1 MTIPEHKK
9 TVLDNGLTLL
19 TERISE
25 MRSVAMGIFACVGSG
40 SESDEIAGLS
50 HFVEHMAFKG
60 TPKRNA
66 FQIASE
72 FDAIGGKNNA
82 YTSKEITNYY
92 AVVLDKHL
100 DTAVDILS
108 DIFLNSLYDPKEM
121 ELEKGVIVEEIK
133 MYEDTPDELIHDL
146 FTEMI
151 YHGHPLGRPTI
162 GSEKTVRSLTRND
175 IIDYMKT
182 HYTPDNV
189 IISLAGNVEHDEA
202 LKLIEPYFS
211 KMSGRRNNPKQPSPT
226 VKKGSLLRQK
236 KTEQVHIC
244 LGCGGPSQNSDDRYA
259 FSVLDTVFGGS
270 MSSRLFQEVREKR
283 GLAYAIY
290 SYNASL
296 KNDGLYVVYAGTSKN
311 TFRQVIDITLDE
323 IKKLKKNGLTK
334 EEMARAKEHIKGSLV
349 LGLESTSSRMGWL
362 ARSQFLYGRIVTVE
376 EIFDAVD
383 KVTSD
388 DIIKTA
394 NRYLKD
400 DEMSL
405 TVIGD
410 IKESEMPKI

>member
-1 MTIPEHKK
+1 MAIPEYKK
-9 TVLDNGLTLL
+9 TILDNGLTLL

-40 SESDEIAGLS
+40 SETDNIAGLS

-60 TPKRNA
+60 TKKRSA

-72 FDAIGGKNNA
+72 FDAIGGKSNA

-100 DTAVDILS
+100 ETAVDILS
-108 DIFLNSLYDPKEM
+108 DIVLNSLYDPKEM

-146 FTEMI
+146 FTELI

-162 GSEKTVRSLTRND
+162 GSEETVRSLKRED
-175 IIDYMKT
+175 ILDYMKE
-182 HYTPDNV
+182 HYTPDNT
-189 IISLAGNVEHDEA
+189 IISLAGNVEHEEA

-211 KMSGRRNNPKQPSPT
+211 KMKGRREYSAQPSPT
-226 VKKGSLLRQK
+226 VKKGSVLKQK
-236 KTEQVHIC
+236 KTEQIHIC

-290 SYNASL
+290 SYNAAL

-311 TFRQVIDITLDE
+311 TFRQVIDITIDE
-323 IKKLKKNGLTK
+323 MGKIKKSGLTK
-334 EEMARAKEHIKGSLV
+334 EEIERSKEHIKGSLV
-349 LGLESTSSRMGWL
+349 LGLESTSSRMSWL
-362 ARSQFLYGRIVTVE
+362 ARSQFLYGRVLTID
-376 EIFDAVD
+376 EIFEKID
-383 KVTSD
+383 KVSSD

-394 NRYLKD
+394 NKYLKD
-400 DEMSL
+400 EEL
-405 TVIGD
+405 TLAIIGD